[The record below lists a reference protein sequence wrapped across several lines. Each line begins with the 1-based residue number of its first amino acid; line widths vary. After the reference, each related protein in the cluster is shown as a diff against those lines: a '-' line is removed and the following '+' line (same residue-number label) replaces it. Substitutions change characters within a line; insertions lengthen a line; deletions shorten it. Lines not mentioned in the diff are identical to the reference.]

1 MLGFVLLILYG
12 IPFELHPTFKYYLPH
27 RREARPRNKGSEAQ
41 RSMLSP
47 NQSDH
52 SPTAARPRTTGRNKP
67 DHKGEKHFEK
77 DLAARPKVSLRPAL
91 PFPRLLL
98 LLPDY
103 VHTPRNTSAIS
114 L

>member
-1 MLGFVLLILYG
+1 
-12 IPFELHPTFKYYLPH
+12 
-27 RREARPRNKGSEAQ
+27 
-41 RSMLSP
+41 MLSP

-52 SPTAARPRTTGRNKP
+52 SPPRGCQGTTHREKQART
-67 DHKGEKHFEK
+67 HKGEKHFEK
-77 DLAARPKVSLRPAL
+77 DLAAGAKVSLRPTL

-98 LLPDY
+98 LLPDR